1 MTETARIVVVGA
13 GPVGA
18 AFALA
23 LAQRGVEPLVIDAR
37 DSGSASDD
45 PRPLALSYGSRLI
58 LDRLQVWH
66 ALEPVTPIERIHVSQ
81 RGGFGRVL
89 LTAAEAGLPALGYV
103 VDYARL
109 DTVIRHTLSRRIPE
123 CIWGATVD
131 SVIPGREVARIEFTR
146 GGVVSALDCRMAV
159 IADGG
164 TFSGEADVRTI
175 DYHQQAVVATV
186 TAAKPHRCV
195 AYERFTDEGPL
206 ALLPF
211 GEQLALIWSASVERA
226 RELMELSDAGFLA
239 RLNEHFGSR
248 LGAFRAVTRRTA
260 FPLTL
265 RFARNTVLPRVA
277 LIGNAAQTL
286 HPVAGQG
293 LNLGLRDAWEL
304 AEEIARTDPQAIGT
318 PQMLARYDR
327 RRAVDRYGGTVF
339 TDALVRLFSNAIVPF
354 RAARGIGLAVLGC
367 MPPARDFLV
376 RRMIFGTRG

>member
-1 MTETARIVVVGA
+1 MTEAVRIVVVGG

-23 LAQRGVEPLVIDAR
+23 LAQRGEIPLVIDSR
-37 DSGSASDD
+37 DSGSMSDD

-58 LDRLQVWH
+58 LEQLGVWR
-66 ALEPVTPIERIHVSQ
+66 ALEPATPIERIHVSQ

-109 DTVIRHTLSRRIPE
+109 DAAIRHTLSCCIPE
-123 CIWGATVD
+123 CIWGAAVD
-131 SVIPGREVARIEFTR
+131 SVIPGHDAARIRFTR
-146 GGVVSALDCRMAV
+146 GGVVSAIDCRMAV

-164 TFSGEADVRTI
+164 TLSGEADARTI

-186 TAAKPHRCV
+186 TAAKPHRHV
-195 AYERFTDEGPL
+195 AYERFTDQGPL

-211 GEQLALIWSASVERA
+211 GEHLALIWSAGVERA

-239 RLNEHFGSR
+239 RLNEHFGNR
-248 LGAFRAVTRRTA
+248 LGAFRAVTRRA
-260 FPLTL
+260 VFPLIL
-265 RFARNTVLPRVA
+265 RFARNITLPRTV

-293 LNLGLRDAWEL
+293 FNLGLRDAWEL
-304 AEEIARTDPQAIGT
+304 AEEIARIDPQAIGA

-327 RRAVDRYGGTVF
+327 RRAVDRYGGAAF
-339 TDALVRLFSNAIVPF
+339 TDTLVRLFSNEIMPLRV
-354 RAARGIGLAVLGC
+354 ARGIGLAVLGC
-367 MPPARDFLV
+367 MPPVRDFLV